1 MLISSP
7 DLKTSLDSFTKS
19 LAATNMIPMGIT
31 AEFILFTE
39 ADFPFEIFIPGVTSG
54 YIAATL
60 GIEYRCTPGFA
71 FTEVQIRNPSGTT
84 ATQTVEGFFG
94 FGRIEDRRLNVVGT
108 RANQAVRF
116 SESPSTVWE
125 QIQAVTTP
133 LAAGQA
139 SGAQSGAATTAR
151 GRRKFCII
159 NNLDATNPLW
169 LVKGASY
176 PADYL
181 LYVPAL
187 TAMRVDTDA
196 TFYVHNP
203 NGTAISYVLAHCFY
217 TSPQV

>member
-1 MLISSP
+1 MNNLLRNLSYLSVTLAAGESVNHSVTGARLWVIECTAELMVKIGNRDEIP
-7 DLKTSLDSFTKS
+7 LDLGFKVEEDFGHLSFRNPNSFTVTIEV
-19 LAATNMIPMGIT
+19 LYGTG
-31 AEFILFTE
+31 EFV
-39 ADFPFEIFIPGVTSG
+39 DS
-54 YIAATL
+54 
-60 GIEYRCTPGFA
+60 
-71 FTEVQIRNPSGTT
+71 
-84 ATQTVEGFFG
+84 
-94 FGRIEDRRLNVVGT
+94 RLNVVAT
-108 RANQAVRF
+108 RENQAVRF
-116 SESPSTVWE
+116 TESPSTVWE

-187 TAMRVDTDA
+187 TSMRVDTDA

-217 TSPQV
+217 TSPRV

>member
-1 MLISSP
+1 MNTQERNLSFLRVTVAAGATETRAVTGARLWILECDGELMVKIGNRDEIPLTMGFKVEEDFGSLTFRNAGTSSVTI
-7 DLKTSLDSFTKS
+7 DLMYGT
-19 LAATNMIPMGIT
+19 G
-31 AEFILFTE
+31 EFFDTR
-39 ADFPFEIFIPGVTSG
+39 F
-54 YIAATL
+54 
-60 GIEYRCTPGFA
+60 
-71 FTEVQIRNPSGTT
+71 
-84 ATQTVEGFFG
+84 
-94 FGRIEDRRLNVVGT
+94 NVVPT
-108 RANQAVRF
+108 RSQQAVRF
-116 SESPSTVWE
+116 AEAPATVWE
-125 QIQAVTTP
+125 QIQSVTTP

-169 LVKGASY
+169 LVKGSSY

-203 NGTAISYVLAHCFY
+203 NGTAISYVLSHCFY
-217 TSPQV
+217 TSPHV